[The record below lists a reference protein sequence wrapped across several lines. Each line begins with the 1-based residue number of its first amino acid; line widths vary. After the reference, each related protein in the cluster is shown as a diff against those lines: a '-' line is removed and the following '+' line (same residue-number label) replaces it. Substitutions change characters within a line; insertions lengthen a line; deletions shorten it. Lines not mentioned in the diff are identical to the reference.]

1 MNITN
6 VTTTIPT
13 LPTVSNPSTDAL
25 RRDNVQREVIS
36 QPAAAQQSAAEKGV
50 ASERERARTPAQNN
64 EQVDFENIRKQ
75 AELANSSISDEQ
87 AGSQEQTD
95 PQQNPQQQA
104 SDDSSE
110 LSQSSEEAEAQK
122 KDIEKEQSKSQEFA
136 EQQQI
141 KELSLRDKEVRA
153 HEQAHASVGGP
164 YTGSPSYT
172 FEVGPDGK
180 KYAVEGEVSVDLSPV
195 KGDPRATITKMQK
208 VYNAA
213 LAPADPSI
221 QDTRVANKAAQMIA
235 QAQSEL
241 ATELSEDTV
250 KRSSSPRVIGNSDTF
265 SKLEN
270 GSEESSDF
278 DAKIN
283 ATLASQEAIAPT
295 RNDEMIKRSNVIEN
309 RYATITLAYDKPP
322 RSQFELTA

>member
-1 MNITN
+1 MNISN

-25 RRDNVQREVIS
+25 RRDNHQREVIS

-64 EQVDFENIRKQ
+64 EQIDFDTIRKQ
-75 AELANSSISDEQ
+75 AELANSTIEEEQ
-87 AGSQEQTD
+87 AGSQEQA
-95 PQQNPQQQA
+95 NPEQG
-104 SDDSSE
+104 SG
-110 LSQSSEEAEAQK
+110 EEANEARNSSANDEEPKQEA
-122 KDIEKEQSKSQEFA
+122 DGEKSDA
-136 EQQQI
+136 EQYAEEQQI
-141 KELSLRDKEVRA
+141 QELRLRDQEVRA

-164 YTGSPSYT
+164 YTGAPSYT

-180 KYAVEGEVSVDLSPV
+180 KYAVEGEVSVDLSPI

-235 QAQSEL
+235 QAQSDL
-241 ATELSEDTV
+241 ATQASEEGI
-250 KRSSSPRVIGNSDTF
+250 KKASSPNVVSPIDSF
-265 SKLEN
+265 SKLEED
-270 GSEESSDF
+270 GEETASDF
-278 DAKIN
+278 DRQIN
-283 ATLASQEAIAPT
+283 ATLEAQEMIAPA
-295 RNDEMIKRSNVIEN
+295 RSDEMIKRNAVIQN
-309 RYATITLAYDKPP
+309 LYANITLAYDKPP
-322 RSQFELTA
+322 RNQFELTA